1 MPYRRL
7 PKTDSARLK
16 ALKTLLDNS
25 DIYTVRNRFI
35 DWGLLNR
42 AQPLH
47 DRLLTAT
54 EQHRLSLAAQTR
66 NAAKLPPLQRRAMM
80 YVSHFLQVLLMAV
93 ERGEIKRTKLPLY
106 GLDEAATAIP
116 NIKTADGLID
126 FGQKAIAGE
135 KARIKEG
142 GRPILNPSIGMV
154 STHYDIF
161 REAYDNQKRLQ
172 ERTAKSLDEIAAI
185 RPECDELLL
194 QLWDKIEAHYAHL
207 DWNERI
213 QECRRLGII
222 YYYRRHEPLLP
233 CDEKTEKQ

>member
-7 PKTDSARLK
+7 PKTDAARIK

-54 EQHRLSLAAQTR
+54 QQHRVTLSAQTR
-66 NAAKLPPLQRRAMM
+66 NASKLPPLQHRATM

-93 ERGEIKRTKLPLY
+93 ERGEIKRSKLPLY
-106 GLDEAATAIP
+106 GLDQDTTAIP
-116 NIKTADGLID
+116 NIKTAEALVTW
-126 FGQKAIAGE
+126 GQKVVDGE
-135 KARIKEG
+135 KTRIKEG
-142 GRPILNPSIGMV
+142 GRPIFNPSIGMV

-161 REAYDNQKRLQ
+161 REAFESQRMLQK
-172 ERTAKSLDEIAAI
+172 RTAKALADIAAI
-185 RPECDELLL
+185 RPECDDVLLEL
-194 QLWDKIEAHYAHL
+194 WNKIEEHYSHL
-207 DWNERI
+207 DWNERV
-213 QECRRLGII
+213 QECRKLGVV

-233 CDEKTEKQ
+233 CDQTN